1 MRRSKRREQRLSNL
15 QEGTSIGRQMVI
27 GEKMQDK
34 KSKHRQKRQD
44 SCKRKQ
50 HYDFSVFNDY
60 KCNGQLSFEFNHDG
74 VKIVED
80 R

>member
-1 MRRSKRREQRLSNL
+1 
-15 QEGTSIGRQMVI
+15 MVI

-34 KSKHRQKRQD
+34 KSKHIHKGQD
-44 SCKRKQ
+44 SSKRKQ

-60 KCNGQLSFEFNHDG
+60 KCDGQLSFEFNHDG

>member
-1 MRRSKRREQRLSNL
+1 
-15 QEGTSIGRQMVI
+15 MVI

-34 KSKHRQKRQD
+34 KSKHIQKGQD
-44 SCKRKQ
+44 SSKRKQ

-60 KCNGQLSFEFNHDG
+60 KCDGQVGFGFNHDG

>member
-1 MRRSKRREQRLSNL
+1 
-15 QEGTSIGRQMVI
+15 MVI

-44 SCKRKQ
+44 SCKRKL